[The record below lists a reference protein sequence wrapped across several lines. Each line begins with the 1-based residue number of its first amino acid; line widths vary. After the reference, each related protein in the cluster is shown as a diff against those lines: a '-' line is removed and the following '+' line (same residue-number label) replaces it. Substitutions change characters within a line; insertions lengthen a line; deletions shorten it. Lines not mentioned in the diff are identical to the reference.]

1 MVETGLL
8 VVEAILTFD
17 LLTWIE
23 FDKFLSF
30 WIITEKSFEA
40 IIEKTWSDYYKD
52 GLISE
57 GILTLVLLAT
67 KGQKISK

>member
-57 GILTLVLLAT
+57 GILTLVLSAT